1 MNKSSINTFFDF
13 STDVDECALLGNV
26 CGEAQCV
33 NRDGKFQC
41 ECPSGQ
47 EYNGMIAKCEP
58 IPTGDFRL
66 TNKLKIDQC
75 TAGFIT
81 LPLTPSHENN
91 SGFLSTHER
100 TTRLHNYIQTLL
112 YKCRIYFH
120 INNCVFSGILLNN
133 LISEAFVK
141 PK

>member
-13 STDVDECALLGNV
+13 STDVDECELLSGV

-33 NRDGKFQC
+33 NRDGTFQC

-47 EYNGMIAKCEP
+47 EYNVMIAKCEP

-75 TAGFIT
+75 TSAQ
-81 LPLTPSHENN
+81 LVS
-91 SGFLSTHER
+91 
-100 TTRLHNYIQTLL
+100 LH
-112 YKCRIYFH
+112 CH
-120 INNCVFSGILLNN
+120 
-133 LISEAFVK
+133 
-141 PK
+141 